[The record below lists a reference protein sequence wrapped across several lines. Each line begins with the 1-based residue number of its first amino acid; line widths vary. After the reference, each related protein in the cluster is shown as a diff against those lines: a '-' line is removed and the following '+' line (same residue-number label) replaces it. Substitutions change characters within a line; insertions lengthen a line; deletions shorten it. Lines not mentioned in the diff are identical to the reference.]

1 MQLDQQIFKSSLY
14 CIFCQSALYTFT
26 HAVPERLTLTA
37 RRSARLI
44 GVPLR
49 IDILGMFCRVSHS
62 RSTYCKQIV
71 KRDENFEQ
79 KRSGMKSLHSL
90 TVTAYYYFFT
100 GASLEPISSIIRH
113 VRPPVSLLL
122 LKSCKCKLFFF
133 GKDNKR
139 FVVFRE
145 FSLKDKKTRKIE

>member
-1 MQLDQQIFKSSLY
+1 M
-14 CIFCQSALYTFT
+14 
-26 HAVPERLTLTA
+26 PERLTLTA

-90 TVTAYYYFFT
+90 TVTAYYYIFT